1 MAGCT
6 ALHGGIIMFIKV
18 KVIYTDGTTDTV
30 NAAQIVEL
38 LRTKKIAAIQCAEG
52 WLEIRR
58 NQIVGFT
65 SDFEGTERR
74 KTKPENI
81 E

>member
-1 MAGCT
+1 
-6 ALHGGIIMFIKV
+6 MFIEV
-18 KVIYTDGTTDTV
+18 KVIYTDGTIHTV

-38 LRTKKIAAIQCAEG
+38 IRAKKIAAIQCAEG

-65 SDFEGTERR
+65 ADYQGPERR
-74 KTKPENI
+74 KTNRNTLNDQK
-81 E
+81 

>member
-1 MAGCT
+1 
-6 ALHGGIIMFIKV
+6 MFIEI

-38 LRTKKIAAIQCAEG
+38 IRSKKIAAIQCAEG

-65 SDFEGTERR
+65 TEYEGSERR
-74 KTKPENI
+74 KTKPKIQNDRGQEKKP
-81 E
+81 

>member
-1 MAGCT
+1 
-6 ALHGGIIMFIKV
+6 MFIEL

-58 NQIVGFT
+58 DQIVGFT
-65 SDFEGTERR
+65 ADYKGPDRR
-74 KTKPENI
+74 KNTSD
-81 E
+81 

>member
-1 MAGCT
+1 
-6 ALHGGIIMFIKV
+6 MFIEV

-30 NAAQIVEL
+30 NASKIVEL
-38 LRTKKIAAIQCAEG
+38 MKSNRIAAIQCAEG

-65 SDFEGTERR
+65 TDYNGPERR
-74 KTKPENI
+74 KAEPEIRNI
-81 E
+81 G

>member
-1 MAGCT
+1 
-6 ALHGGIIMFIKV
+6 MFIQV

-38 LRTKKIAAIQCAEG
+38 LHAKRIAAIQCSEG

-58 NQIVGFT
+58 DQIVGFK
-65 SDFEGTERR
+65 SDYEGPDRR
-74 KTKPENI
+74 KN
-81 E
+81 

>member
-1 MAGCT
+1 
-6 ALHGGIIMFIKV
+6 MFIKV

-30 NAAQIVEL
+30 NAAKIVEL
-38 LRTKKIAAIQCAEG
+38 LHSKKIAAIQCSEG

-58 NQIVGFT
+58 DQIVGFKA
-65 SDFEGTERR
+65 DYAGPERR
-74 KTKPENI
+74 KTNPEVM